1 MKAALKEKGPHD
13 SSFQIQVKVDGT
25 TVMLDADAAWTA
37 ADVRE
42 ALLLKTKP
50 RP

>member
-25 TVMLDADAAWTA
+25 TVMLDPDAAGTA

-42 ALLLKTKP
+42 ALLLKTK
-50 RP
+50 